1 MEGAAAEGRFRGTEA
16 LCGRAGALA
25 GPGFEPCP
33 EVAAFVR
40 GGARLLVVGAG
51 GLGCELLKDLALL
64 GFGHL
69 EVVDMDTIDETNLN
83 RQFLF
88 RLEDVGKPKAEV
100 AAARV
105 SERVP
110 GCRVVPHFC
119 RLEDKPPEFYRQFH
133 VVVLGLDSV
142 EARGWVNDLC
152 CSFLEF
158 DAHGEAD
165 RSTILPMVDGGT
177 EGFKGHARVLVPG
190 VTPCFQ
196 CTSWLFPPQ
205 QRFPLCTLAETPRSA
220 AHCVEYAR
228 IVLWEREGPG
238 KDGTE
243 FDGDN
248 AEHVGWVFGRAQARA
263 EAYGIGGVTYSHTQ
277 GVVKNIVPAIA
288 STNAIVSAACA
299 TETLKL
305 VTTCNTG
312 LNNYFMYM
320 GGEGLY
326 THTVEYERDPG
337 CLSCSAGLP
346 CVVPPGTPLQAL
358 IDMLMQDGRLEGK
371 LKGPS
376 VFFGPKPLFSRGPLE
391 AVTAPNLAKTMEDLM
406 GGTEGVLSLN
416 DKRLKAPV
424 RVRLTVST

>member
-1 MEGAAAEGRFRGTEA
+1 MGARFAGTEA
-16 LCGRAGALA
+16 LGGRGGALT
-25 GPGFEPCP
+25 GPGFEACP
-33 EVAAFVR
+33 EVAGFVR

-110 GCRVVPHFC
+110 SCRVIPHYC

-142 EARGWVNDLC
+142 EARSWVNDLC
-152 CSFLEF
+152 CSFLEY
-158 DAHGEAD
+158 DANGEPD
-165 RSTILPMVDGGT
+165 RATILPMVDGGT
-177 EGFKGHARVLVPG
+177 EGFKGHARVIIPG

-196 CTSWLFPPQ
+196 CTAWLFPPQ

-228 IVLWEREGPG
+228 IVLWDREGPG
-238 KDGTE
+238 QSGTE
-243 FDGDN
+243 FDGDDP
-248 AEHVGWVFGRAQARA
+248 EHVSWVFSKATQRAQAF
-263 EAYGIGGVTYSHTQ
+263 GIEGVTYSHTQ

-288 STNAIVSAACA
+288 STNAIVSAVCA

-305 VTTCNTG
+305 ITTCSPG

-326 THTVEYERDPG
+326 THTVEYERDSG

-346 CVVPPGTPLQAL
+346 CTVEPGTSLHDL
-358 IDMLMQDGRLEGK
+358 IGRLMRDERLGGK
-371 LKGPS
+371 LQGPS
-376 VFFGPKPLFSRGPLE
+376 LFFGAKPLFAHGPLE
-391 AVTAPNLAKTMEDLM
+391 AITAANLSKTMEALV
-406 GGTEGVLSLN
+406 GLGEGVLSLN
-416 DKRLKAPV
+416 DKGLKAPV
-424 RVRLTVST
+424 RIRLTVASAA